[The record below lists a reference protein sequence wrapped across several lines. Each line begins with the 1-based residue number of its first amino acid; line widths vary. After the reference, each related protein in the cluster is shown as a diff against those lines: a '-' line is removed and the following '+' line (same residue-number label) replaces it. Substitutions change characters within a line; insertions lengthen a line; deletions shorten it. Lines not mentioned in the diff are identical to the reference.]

1 MNSTHTTN
9 AHDTTPIIT
18 THGLGMRFEQAA
30 VLEHVD
36 ITLLPASFTLLTGPN
51 GGGKTTLVRLL
62 LGLLQPTE
70 GEIRRRQGLVMGYLP
85 QYQRMDR
92 QFPISVEEVVQTGLL
107 SRTGIVSRLTS
118 AQKADIDAVMQEL
131 ALNDLR
137 KRPVSALSGG
147 QLQRVLFAR
156 AVVSKPDVLVLDE
169 PDTYLDHNHQ
179 DQLTTLLTHYAKQ
192 CAVILV
198 THNPHGIE
206 HLATDIYRID
216 GHVER
221 INKEDIAHHHAGH
234 VEGRC

>member
-36 ITLLPASFTLLTGPN
+36 IALLPASFTLLTGPN

>member
-36 ITLLPASFTLLTGPN
+36 IALLPASFTLLTGPN

-107 SRTGIVSRLTS
+107 SRTGIIGRLTS